1 MGESRAVVT
10 GEYTMPVT
18 RRRRWWLAVVPAVLI
33 GALAL
38 AGPAL
43 APYAVDHGI
52 GISFQR
58 PGGQAWLGGDRLGR
72 DVWSQLLCG
81 GWGLLLLA
89 ATIALLV
96 TGLAALLGSC
106 AALRPRLGAWIE
118 RAADLGMLLPPVL
131 AILLFMLSW
140 PESGAPGLIAV
151 SVIAGTPYTARVFAA
166 AASGVARSGFIEA
179 AVARGEHLGYIVFR
193 ELLPNLRE
201 TFITQL
207 GLRFVEAMYL
217 VSTAAFLQLPATLG
231 DANWAV
237 MVRENA
243 SGILLNPAAVL
254 APSLAI
260 GLLAVS
266 VNVAV
271 AAFGRGRRSL

>member
-1 MGESRAVVT
+1 MTTATSSR
-10 GEYTMPVT
+10 
-18 RRRRWWLAVVPAVLI
+18 RLWPAVLP
-33 GALAL
+33 ALVIVVIAI

-43 APYAVDHGI
+43 APHSVDHAV
-52 GISFQR
+52 GISFQA
-58 PGGQAWLGGDRLGR
+58 PGDGAWLGGDRLGR
-72 DVWSQLLCG
+72 DVWSQLLHG

-89 ATIALLV
+89 AVIAGLV
-96 TGLAALLGSC
+96 TGLAAVLGSL
-106 AALRPRLGAWIE
+106 AALRPRTGAWIE

-140 PESGAPGLIAV
+140 PESGAAGLVAI
-151 SVIAGTPYTARVFAA
+151 SVIAGTPYSARVFAA

-179 AVARGEHLGYIVFR
+179 AQARGERLSYLVFR

-201 TFITQL
+201 TLLTQL

-217 VSTAAFLQLPATLG
+217 VSTAAFLQLPTTLG
-231 DANWAV
+231 AANWAV

-260 GLLAVS
+260 GVLAVG
-266 VNVAV
+266 VNTAV
-271 AAFGRGRRSL
+271 VAFGKGRRNA

>member
-1 MGESRAVVT
+1 MIGSRRIWTAVLPAAVIIA
-10 GEYTMPVT
+10 
-18 RRRRWWLAVVPAVLI
+18 LAV
-33 GALAL
+33 
-38 AGPAL
+38 AGPVF
-43 APYAVDHGI
+43 APHAVDHGI

-58 PGGQAWLGGDRLGR
+58 PEGNAWLGGDRLGR
-72 DVWSQLLCG
+72 DVWSQLLRG

-89 ATIALLV
+89 ATIAVLV
-96 TGLAALLGSC
+96 TGLAAVLGSV
-106 AALRPRLGAWIE
+106 AALRPRAGGWIE
-118 RAADLGMLLPPVL
+118 RAADLFMLLPPVL

-140 PESGAPGLIAV
+140 PESGSTGLVAV
-151 SVIAGTPYTARVFAA
+151 AVIAGTPYSARVFAA
-166 AASGVARSGFIEA
+166 AATGVARSGFIEA
-179 AVARGEHLGYIVFR
+179 AQARGERLSYLVFR

-201 TFITQL
+201 TLLTQL

-217 VSTAAFLQLPATLG
+217 VSTAAFLRLPATLG

-254 APSLAI
+254 APALAI

-266 VNVAV
+266 VNSAV
-271 AAFGRGRRSL
+271 VAFGRGRRSA

>member
-1 MGESRAVVT
+1 MTLPLTAGRLRPANASIRLWLPGLIAVVL
-10 GEYTMPVT
+10 VVV
-18 RRRRWWLAVVPAVLI
+18 AV
-33 GALAL
+33 
-38 AGPAL
+38 AGPIL
-43 APYAVDHGI
+43 APRAVDHPVGI
-52 GISFQR
+52 TFAE
-58 PGGQAWLGGDRLGR
+58 PNGQAWLGGDRLGH
-72 DVWSQLLCG
+72 DVFSQLLHG
-81 GWGLLLLA
+81 GWGLLLVA
-89 ATIALLV
+89 VIIALLV
-96 TGLAALLGSC
+96 TGCAAVLGSVAALY
-106 AALRPRLGAWIE
+106 PRAGAWIE

-131 AILLFMLSW
+131 AMLLFMLSW
-140 PESGAPGLIAV
+140 PESGVPGL
-151 SVIAGTPYTARVFAA
+151 VIICVVAGTPYTARVFAA
-166 AASGVARSGFIEA
+166 AAAGVASCGFIEA
-179 AVARGEHLGYIVFR
+179 ARGRGEGAAYLVIR

-201 TFITQL
+201 TLLTQL

-266 VNVAV
+266 VNSAV
-271 AAFGRGRRSL
+271 AAFGRGRRSA

>member
-1 MGESRAVVT
+1 MKTPTLSRPAGSRRLGLTALPAVAVVA
-10 GEYTMPVT
+10 
-18 RRRRWWLAVVPAVLI
+18 LAV
-33 GALAL
+33 
-38 AGPAL
+38 AGPL
-43 APYAVDHGI
+43 FAPYAVDHPVGI
-52 GISFQR
+52 TFENPNGK
-58 PGGQAWLGGDRLGR
+58 AWLGGDRLGH
-72 DVWSQLLCG
+72 DVLSQLLHG
-81 GWGLLLLA
+81 GWGLLLVA

-96 TGLAALLGSC
+96 TTIAAVLGSVAALY
-106 AALRPRLGAWIE
+106 PRAGAWIE
-118 RAADLGMLLPPVL
+118 RTADLGMLLPPVL

-140 PESGAPGLIAV
+140 PESGAVGLVVI
-151 SVIAGTPYTARVFAA
+151 SVASGTPYTARVFAA
-166 AASGVARSGFIEA
+166 AASGVAASGFIEA
-179 AVARGEHLGYIVFR
+179 ARGRGEGMGYLVSR

-201 TFITQL
+201 TLLTQL

-217 VSTAAFLQLPATLG
+217 VSTAAFLQLPTTLG

-266 VNVAV
+266 VNSAV
-271 AAFGRGRRSL
+271 AIFGRGRRDI

>member
-1 MGESRAVVT
+1 MIDA
-10 GEYTMPVT
+10 PAPA
-18 RRRRWWLAVVPAVLI
+18 RRWWPPIIPAAVIVAIAVL
-33 GALAL
+33 
-38 AGPAL
+38 GPVL
-43 APYAVDHGI
+43 APHSAEHGI

-58 PGGQAWLGGDRLGR
+58 PGGAAWLGGDRLGR
-72 DVWSQLLCG
+72 DVWSQLLRG

-89 ATIALLV
+89 AVIATVV
-96 TGLAALLGSC
+96 TGCAAVLGAV
-106 AALRPRLGAWIE
+106 AALRPRLGGWIE

-140 PESGAPGLIAV
+140 PESGALGLVIVA
-151 SVIAGTPYTARVFAA
+151 VIAGTPYTARVFAA
-166 AASGVARSGFIEA
+166 AASGVTRAGFMEA
-179 AVARGEHLGYIVFR
+179 AQARGEHLGYLVFR

-201 TFITQL
+201 TLLTQL

-217 VSTAAFLQLPATLG
+217 VSTAAFLQLPTSLG
-231 DANWAV
+231 DANWAI

-266 VNVAV
+266 VNSAV
-271 AAFGRGRRSL
+271 VAFGRGRRDL